1 MAVMLDL
8 FSRLVVGWAMVA
20 HGDTELV
27 KQALQMVL
35 LRRHPAAGL
44 LHHSDCSTRYT
55 SGAYQSLLA
64 QVGVQISMSGQG
76 DCYDNAAMESFFSSL
91 KGEWTG
97 WHTNQTPQEAQLS
110 IFEYIKVFYNRQRR
124 HLTLSYLSPAIY
136 EQHSSG

>member
-1 MAVMLDL
+1 MK
-8 FSRLVVGWAMVA
+8 RNVA
-20 HGDTELV
+20 FG
-27 KQALQMVL
+27 
-35 LRRHPAAGL
+35 
-44 LHHSDCSTRYT
+44 S
-55 SGAYQSLLA
+55 
-64 QVGVQISMSGQG
+64 VGVAFVVIASAALTG
-76 DCYDNAAMESFFSSL
+76 DKTKSAEAFDRLTSL